1 MELYTEETAR
11 RRRRSRHVMVF
22 AAALSAVSLSIAAVP
37 GLSAFAGVT
46 EPPPEPTTTT
56 EPDPV
61 PTTTTEPAPDP
72 TTTTEPA
79 PDPTTTTGVAP
90 DTTTTSTPSEG
101 SGPEAQAGTLDPGEA
116 LVPRPEFGYLSGH
129 QRALVQDLQT
139 ATDVYAVRRFALV
152 DLARQVTM
160 AKGALDE
167 ASAAEN
173 AAVMREVFGPS
184 DTARSRRLEADRK
197 NARRARV
204 LAQAALAAATAR
216 FTAQTQAVA
225 DALDERTSA
234 ESAIER
240 ELGSGAVRARP
251 DAITA
256 TLAAA
261 QAGQGDVIG
270 VESIGQPIPGASL
283 NSPFGLR
290 NDPLSGG
297 AGFHPGFDLAAT
309 SGTPIHAAAAGVVV
323 LAGDCGGYGN
333 CVVIDHGDSL
343 ATVYAHQSGLSARVG
358 EHVDAGEV
366 IGYVGSTGMSTGPHL
381 HFEVRVHGLPVDPVL
396 ALPAD

>member
-1 MELYTEETAR
+1 VAELHREGTTGP
-11 RRRRSRHVMVF
+11 RSRRVMAL
-22 AAALSAVSLSIAAVP
+22 AAAVAAVSLAIAALP
-37 GLSAFAGVT
+37 GLPALAGVT

-56 EPDPV
+56 EPPPE
-61 PTTTTEPAPDP
+61 PTTTTEPVPAP
-72 TTTTEPA
+72 TTTTEPV
-79 PDPTTTTGVAP
+79 PEPTTTTEPGP
-90 DTTTTSTPSEG
+90 DTTTTSTPSNG
-101 SGPEAQAGTLDPGEA
+101 TWPEAQAGTLDPGEA
-116 LVPRPEFGYLSGH
+116 LVPRPEFGSLTGH

-139 ATDVYAVRRFALV
+139 ATDVYALRRFALV
-152 DLARQVTM
+152 DLARQVTVS
-160 AKGALDE
+160 KGVLDQ
-167 ASAAEN
+167 ASVAEN

-204 LAQAALAAATAR
+204 QAQAALAAATAR
-216 FTAQTQAVA
+216 FAAQTQAVA
-225 DALDERTSA
+225 DALEVRSAA

-261 QAGQGDVIG
+261 QAGQGDAIG
-270 VESIGQPIPGASL
+270 VESIGQPIPGAAL

-297 AGFHPGFDLAAT
+297 AGFHPGFDVAAT
-309 SGTPIHAAAAGVVV
+309 GGTPIHAAAAGVVV
-323 LAGDCGGYGN
+323 MAGGCGGYGN

-396 ALPAD
+396 ALPAV